1 MSQPT
6 WLPMT
11 VTVGTMAL
19 RSTWPKTTRLRGT
32 PLSTAVRMYGMDST
46 CTVPTRAMRAM

>member
-19 RSTWPKTTRLRGT
+19 RSTWPKTTR
-32 PLSTAVRMYGMDST
+32 
-46 CTVPTRAMRAM
+46 RAAGP